1 MDWILGFGEVHAWH
15 SGLASFGGGTASY
28 GGHQNNGFLVSE
40 EAYALCGS

>member
-15 SGLASFGGGTASY
+15 SGLVSFGGGTASY